1 MFKLPKWLRSI
12 WGLLIPS
19 PWRTG
24 DIATFPSRYG
34 GLSRCENASWI
45 SILKL
50 WLNFSMVQLRF
61 LYFLRFV
68 ENSCG
73 CKVKF
78 DKVWF
83 IWERFAFSGFSF
95 YFSEGSNIKKNHRMI
110 RMLPQ
115 CVRVHV
121 CFVSMFVP
129 TILPSKMFFQLSN
142 VETKSIAPMR
152 QRCWID
158 RQCLLFLGSI
168 SQASHT
174 SWDKR
179 TQLYNIQCLLS
190 IVEGE
195 IITSGPCVSFRCST
209 KITAKAFGL
218 GPVGLRINSSIG
230 S

>member
-68 ENSCG
+68 ENSYG

-95 YFSEGSNIKKNHRMI
+95 YFSEGSNIKKITVWFECSPNVCVCTFV
-110 RMLPQ
+110 LFQ
-115 CVRVHV
+115 C
-121 CFVSMFVP
+121 S
-129 TILPSKMFFQLSN
+129 S
-142 VETKSIAPMR
+142 
-152 QRCWID
+152 
-158 RQCLLFLGSI
+158 
-168 SQASHT
+168 
-174 SWDKR
+174 
-179 TQLYNIQCLLS
+179 LLS
-190 IVEGE
+190 
-195 IITSGPCVSFRCST
+195 SHRRCSSSCPT
-209 KITAKAFGL
+209 
-218 GPVGLRINSSIG
+218 LRQNP
-230 S
+230 

>member
-68 ENSCG
+68 ENSYG

-95 YFSEGSNIKKNHRMI
+95 YFSEGSNIKKKSPYDSNAPPMCACARLFCFNVRPYYPPIEDVLPVVQRWDKIHSADEAK
-110 RMLPQ
+110 MLNWQ
-115 CVRVHV
+115 T
-121 CFVSMFVP
+121 MF
-129 TILPSKMFFQLSN
+129 T
-142 VETKSIAPMR
+142 
-152 QRCWID
+152 
-158 RQCLLFLGSI
+158 FLGV
-168 SQASHT
+168 H
-174 SWDKR
+174 
-179 TQLYNIQCLLS
+179 
-190 IVEGE
+190 
-195 IITSGPCVSFRCST
+195 ITS
-209 KITAKAFGL
+209 
-218 GPVGLRINSSIG
+218 
-230 S
+230 